1 MAALASPHTLDGA
14 LAATLFP
21 RLVQLAKLSS
31 LESPSSSA
39 AGAID
44 DAEARAAKLEV
55 NKQASQLRTSL
66 ATLQAQ
72 AQNLSA
78 GNMSLDDQTWLIE
91 QLEKEVE
98 RKRSELAEMVQLTS
112 FTAKA
117 TKEDAM
123 ETE

>member
-1 MAALASPHTLDGA
+1 MPALDPSQSFDGA

-21 RLVQLAKLSS
+21 RLVQLANLSS
-31 LESPSSSA
+31 LEFPSSA
-39 AGAID
+39 PPPAD
-44 DAEARAAKLEV
+44 DSQARPAKLEV

-72 AQNLSA
+72 AQNLPA

-91 QLEKEVE
+91 QLEKELE
-98 RKRSELAEMVQLTS
+98 RKRSELAQMVQLTS
-112 FTAKA
+112 FTVTDK
-117 TKEDAM
+117 KDDAM